1 MHSIEFLKSEIERLA
16 PLDSEALRH
25 EREARTIFSEFLNR
39 LNHGELRA
47 AEKIDGVWKVNHWV
61 KKGILLGFR
70 LGEMKKVEVGDEP
83 RQLTF
88 IDKDTYPVRHYRE
101 TDKVRIVPG
110 GTAIRSG
117 AYLAPSVVVM
127 PPAYVNV
134 GAYVDEGTMIDSHA
148 LVGSCAQVG
157 KRVHLS
163 AGSQLGGV
171 LEPVGALPVIIED
184 DVMIGGNCGIYE
196 GTIVEEKA
204 VIGTGVILNGSTPVY
219 DVVHER
225 ILRKTAEQPLV
236 ILKGA
241 VVVAGARAIKNTFAE
256 ANGLSIYTPI
266 IIKYRD
272 EKTDKATSLEELL
285 R

>member
-236 ILKGA
+236 IPKGA

>member
-1 MHSIEFLKSEIERLA
+1 MHDLDALKAEIERLA
-16 PLDSEALRH
+16 ALDLNALRH
-25 EREARTIFSEFLNR
+25 AREAKLYFTEFLNR
-39 LNHGELRA
+39 LNKGELRA
-47 AEKIDGVWKVNHWV
+47 AEKRDGKWRVNHWV

-70 LGEMKKVEVGDEP
+70 LGELRKIEVGSEP
-83 RQLTF
+83 KQLTF
-88 IDKDTYPVRHYRE
+88 IDKDTYPVRHYDE

-134 GAYVDEGTMIDSHA
+134 GAFVDEGTMIDSHA

-163 AGSQLGGV
+163 AASQLGGV

-219 DVVHER
+219 DVVKER
-225 ILRKTAEQPLV
+225 VLRKSDEEPLV
-236 ILKGA
+236 IPSGA
-241 VVVAGARAIKNTFAE
+241 VVVAGARRVKNKFAE
-256 ANGLSIYTPI
+256 EHGLSIYAPI
-266 IIKYRD
+266 IVKYRD
-272 EKTDKATSLEELL
+272 EKTDRATALEEAL